1 MKLEAILQKLGLL
14 QPGKIMYI
22 GGSDVLPAPLKPEQE
37 RQAVAALEQGDEAAK
52 QLLIEHNLRLVV
64 YIARRFEN
72 TGVNL
77 EDLISIGTIGLIKAV
92 NTFRP
97 DRNIKLATYSSRCI
111 ENEILMHIRKIA
123 NQKTEVSLDEPINTD
138 WDGNELLLSDVL
150 GTDGDIVM
158 RPLEDDVDHQL
169 LRQALGRLPEREKQ
183 IVSMRFGLGGRQ
195 EKTQKEVADIM
206 GISQSYISRLEKRI
220 SKGSGFMEKE
230 ISRATLKR
238 LPTYLAYLK
247 AMPDSSGVNISA
259 TALAAGLHMG
269 EVQVRKD
276 LALVSSGGRPKIG
289 YNRAALIA
297 DIEQFLGYGN
307 TNDAVLIGAGKLG
320 RALLGYSGFAEYGLN
335 IVAAFDENDAIIG
348 TSKSGKPIMH
358 LSRLGEVCRRDQ
370 IKIGIIT
377 VPAEQAQS
385 VCDLLISNG
394 ILAIWNFAPKHLNVP
409 DHILVQNENMAASL
423 ALLCKHLNEQMKAE
437 E

>member
-1 MKLEAILQKLGLL
+1 MAEKDTREL
-14 QPGKIMYI
+14 
-22 GGSDVLPAPLKPEQE
+22 SV
-37 RQAVAALEQGDEAAK
+37 QG
-52 QLLIEHNLRLVV
+52 V
-64 YIARRFEN
+64 
-72 TGVNL
+72 
-77 EDLISIGTIGLIKAV
+77 
-92 NTFRP
+92 
-97 DRNIKLATYSSRCI
+97 
-111 ENEILMHIRKIA
+111 
-123 NQKTEVSLDEPINTD
+123 
-138 WDGNELLLSDVL
+138 
-150 GTDGDIVM
+150 
-158 RPLEDDVDHQL
+158 
-169 LRQALGRLPEREKQ
+169 
-183 IVSMRFGLGGRQ
+183 
-195 EKTQKEVADIM
+195 
-206 GISQSYISRLEKRI
+206 
-220 SKGSGFMEKE
+220 
-230 ISRATLKR
+230 KR
-238 LPTYLAYLK
+238 LPYYLK
-247 AMPDSSGVNISA
+247 YLKELEASNTPYVPAAAIADSLGIY
-259 TALAAGLHMG
+259 

-320 RALLGYSGFAEYGLN
+320 RALLGYSGFSEYGLN

-348 TSKSGKPIMH
+348 TSKNGKPIMH
-358 LSRLGEVCRRDQ
+358 LSRLGEICRREQ

-377 VPAEQAQS
+377 VPAEQAQG